1 MIMVERPGCC
11 PALIGAI
18 VQCKYCVAKLPN
30 PDHWLCRN
38 WKKKTWF
45 LMNPFLHICRAAII
59 TFGVLQHPI
68 LHSKD
73 LKLCYKVCDQ
83 KQKLKLKV
91 FLRLDRDVSGH
102 NIPFIHNMP
111 DFDFFGPSP
120 QAVLLH
126 FYVSLSRLPL
136 ATVKRVPCICVFAIR
151 CICIFRVFASW
162 VGAVR
167 SYLLYLYIFCM
178 FQLNCSNL
186 CVFSFTSAGSAKP
199 VCCVS

>member
-18 VQCKYCVAKLPN
+18 VQGEYCVAKLPN

-45 LMNPFLHICRAAII
+45 LMNSSYIYEGAAII

-68 LHSKD
+68 LHSIA

-91 FLRLDRDVSGH
+91 FLRLDRDVSGQ
-102 NIPFIHNMP
+102 NIPFIHNMS

-120 QAVLLH
+120 QVVLLH
-126 FYVSLSRLPL
+126 FYVSLSLLPL
-136 ATVKRVPCICVFAIR
+136 GTVKRVPCICVFYVFFVYSHLGLKLFVV
-151 CICIFRVFASW
+151 IFYTFTF
-162 VGAVR
+162 
-167 SYLLYLYIFCM
+167 LY
-178 FQLNCSNL
+178 
-186 CVFSFTSAGSAKP
+186 
-199 VCCVS
+199 VSTKLF

>member
-11 PALIGAI
+11 AALIGAI
-18 VQCKYCVAKLPN
+18 VQGEYCVAKLPN
-30 PDHWLCRN
+30 PDHWLRRN

-45 LMNPFLHICRAAII
+45 LMNSSYIYEGAAII

-68 LHSKD
+68 LHSIA

-91 FLRLDRDVSGH
+91 FLRLDRDVSGQ
-102 NIPFIHNMP
+102 NIPFIHNMS

-120 QAVLLH
+120 QVVLLH
-126 FYVSLSRLPL
+126 FYVSHSLLPL
-136 ATVKRVPCICVFAIR
+136 ATVKRVPCICVFVIR
-151 CICIFRVFASW
+151 YIWIFRVFASW

-167 SYLLYLYIFCM
+167 GYLLYLYIF
-178 FQLNCSNL
+178 
-186 CVFSFTSAGSAKP
+186 
-199 VCCVS
+199 VCFN

>member
-1 MIMVERPGCC
+1 
-11 PALIGAI
+11 
-18 VQCKYCVAKLPN
+18 
-30 PDHWLCRN
+30 
-38 WKKKTWF
+38 
-45 LMNPFLHICRAAII
+45 MNFFYLYEGAAII

-68 LHSKD
+68 LHSIA

-91 FLRLDRDVSGH
+91 FLRLDRDVSGQ
-102 NIPFIHNMP
+102 NIPFIHNMS

-120 QAVLLH
+120 QVVLLH
-126 FYVSLSRLPL
+126 FQSLSPAPGHCQTSPMHL
-136 ATVKRVPCICVFAIR
+136 CICDQIYMNFSCIR
-151 CICIFRVFASW
+151 ILGWSCSW
-162 VGAVR
+162 L
-167 SYLLYLYIFCM
+167 SFIPLHFCM